1 MHDIWNPWHGCTKIS
16 EGCQHCYMYFLDAQR
31 QMDGSKIFKTNNF
44 DYPLQRN
51 RNGAYKIKSG
61 EHIRVCLTS
70 DFFLEEADQWRDD
83 AWRIIAERPDVAFY
97 LLTKR
102 PQRVAD
108 HLPKNWG
115 DGWENVL
122 FSVTAENQRRAD
134 ERVPILL
141 ELPFKHKGITVA
153 PFIGEVSLERYL
165 ASGQIEEVVSGG
177 ENYDGA
183 RPCRFEWVQRL
194 CSECERYR
202 VNFNWFET
210 GTVFIKDGKTYRMP
224 GKQLQCRMAWKSR
237 MSFMIKPIQFHLH
250 DLLGMEIPDEELYKP
265 QYSHENCKQCASRG
279 FCNGCVQ
286 CGLCERGSSIQ
297 RKDDDTP

>member
-1 MHDIWNPWHGCTKIS
+1 
-16 EGCQHCYMYFLDAQR
+16 MYFLDAQR
-31 QMDGSKIFKTNNF
+31 DQDGSRIYRTANF
-44 DYPLQRN
+44 DYPLQRD
-51 RNGAYKIKSG
+51 RRGAFKIKSG

-70 DFFLEEADQWRDD
+70 DFFLEEADQWREA
-83 AWRIIAERPDVAFY
+83 AWRIMGERPDVVFY

-108 HLPKNWG
+108 NLPKDWG
-115 DGWENVL
+115 DGWENVF

-141 ELPFKHKGITVA
+141 ELPFRHKGVTVA
-153 PFIGEVSLERYL
+153 PFIGEVSLANYL
-165 ASGQIEEVVSGG
+165 ASGQIEEVLAGG

-194 CSECERYR
+194 HSECRQFG

-210 GTVFIKDGKTYRMP
+210 GTVLIKDGKTYRLSS
-224 GKQLQCRMAWKSR
+224 KQLQSRMAWKSR
-237 MSFMIKPIQFHLH
+237 MSFVAKPLKFNLT
-250 DLLGMEIPDEELYKP
+250 DALGMPIPDDVLYTP
-265 QYSHENCKQCASRG
+265 QYSHRNCAECGARG

-286 CGLCERGSSIQ
+286 CGLCERNAC
-297 RKDDDTP
+297 RR